1 MNAKPDKRDIQIL
14 YSQDHCPHCG
24 GKTMRDR
31 DVTTPLYYKDV
42 RIEFLNVPVHECV
55 QDHQRIYDLAVL
67 QRLQDVAA
75 KIVTNHLPYRRLNAA
90 DLFSKKKDEE

>member
-1 MNAKPDKRDIQIL
+1 MNAKPDKQQIQML
-14 YSQDHCPHCG
+14 YSREHCLHCG

-31 DVTTPLYYKDV
+31 DVTMLFYYKDV
-42 RIEFLNVPVHECV
+42 QIEFLNVPAHECV
-55 QDHQRIYDLAVL
+55 QDHHRIYDLAVL

>member
-1 MNAKPDKRDIQIL
+1 MNSKTDNQEIQIL
-14 YSQDHCPHCG
+14 YSQEHCPHCG

-31 DVTTPLYYKDV
+31 DVIVPLYYKNV
-42 RIEFLNVPVHECV
+42 RIEFLNVPARECMR
-55 QDHQRIYDLAVL
+55 DHHRLYDFEVL

-90 DLFSKKKDEE
+90 DLFSKKKDED